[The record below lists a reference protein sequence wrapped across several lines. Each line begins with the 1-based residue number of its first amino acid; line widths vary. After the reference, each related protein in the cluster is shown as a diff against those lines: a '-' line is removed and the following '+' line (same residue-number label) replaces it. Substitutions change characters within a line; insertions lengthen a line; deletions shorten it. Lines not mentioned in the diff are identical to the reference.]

1 MLPVLG
7 SQYGGEEGEEVG
19 EVEVGGDTQDAHQR
33 TGMRLGPGRMGTG
46 LCTQNRSTTGRLCA
60 HTVTHLQCYCVHLYL
75 CIYSAI
81 VYTYLCLHYYMCH
94 IYSAIVYT
102 YLCLYRCMTPLM
114 HSTAGCPEKNGIL
127 SLRTAVAA
135 FSFSLTE
142 EGGEWLAVAK
152 AYVLSPS
159 LQSVGGGENGREGIE

>member
-1 MLPVLG
+1 M
-7 SQYGGEEGEEVG
+7 EEKKERRSERWRWAGI
-19 EVEVGGDTQDAHQR
+19 HR
-33 TGMRLGPGRMGTG
+33 THTSG
-46 LCTQNRSTTGRLCA
+46 LECDSDLAEWEPDSIHRIAL
-60 HTVTHLQCYCVHLYL
+60 LQ
-75 CIYSAI
+75 ADI
-81 VYTYLCLHYYMCH
+81 VRTLSH